1 MKAIIFTTMFWI
13 ISILTFGQN
22 IPNIFGENKD
32 LNQKVF
38 EHVLIK
44 QRMDS
49 TEVKMGDFPI
59 FVRDMATKKRYFN
72 EQYSICR
79 ISTLS
84 SPDYYL
90 IVIINNN
97 EYTFI
102 DLDEEEN
109 FNTIKKIVESFKNS
123 NIPREQML
131 LYLSNVIELIEYKNK
146 DLIRM

>member
-49 TEVKMGDFPI
+49 TEVKMGNLPF
-59 FVRDMATKKRYFN
+59 
-72 EQYSICR
+72 
-79 ISTLS
+79 
-84 SPDYYL
+84 
-90 IVIINNN
+90 
-97 EYTFI
+97 
-102 DLDEEEN
+102 
-109 FNTIKKIVESFKNS
+109 
-123 NIPREQML
+123 L
-131 LYLSNVIELIEYKNK
+131 LQ
-146 DLIRM
+146 